1 MVSGS
6 LIRESKTFVNSSSSV
21 TKGKELA
28 RVSIVG
34 SANIVII
41 FEEQFSLFFFFFFL
55 ILRAVPESKLMWLR
69 CGTQIDPIKCKFA
82 TASTRSSSKVRA
94 LKLPSSGL
102 GASSYKSHGA
112 SSKHQ
117 RSLFLWNFG
126 ATVFEYRGDIL
137 GLI

>member
-41 FEEQFSLFFFFFFL
+41 FEEQFSLFFFFFFD
-55 ILRAVPESKLMWLR
+55 IESCARK
-69 CGTQIDPIKCKFA
+69 
-82 TASTRSSSKVRA
+82 
-94 LKLPSSGL
+94 
-102 GASSYKSHGA
+102 
-112 SSKHQ
+112 
-117 RSLFLWNFG
+117 
-126 ATVFEYRGDIL
+126 
-137 GLI
+137 